1 MTDADKPVNKPA
13 DDFSALMGA
22 IARLQDVIRSMGS
35 QAEVAEIRL
44 KPTRH
49 GRHEVE
55 RAIRTSPSYLNV
67 AMFPTSTGQPPG
79 LVCEVMGVKITALD
93 V

>member
-1 MTDADKPVNKPA
+1 MTTDAPAEKPA

-22 IARLQDVIRSMGS
+22 IARLQHVIRSMGP
-35 QAEVAEIRL
+35 QADVAEIRL

-55 RAIRTSPSYLNV
+55 RAIKMSPSFTQFV
-67 AMFPTSTGQPPG
+67 MRAQSTAQPPG
-79 LVCEVMGVKITALD
+79 MVCEVMGVKITIET
-93 V
+93 